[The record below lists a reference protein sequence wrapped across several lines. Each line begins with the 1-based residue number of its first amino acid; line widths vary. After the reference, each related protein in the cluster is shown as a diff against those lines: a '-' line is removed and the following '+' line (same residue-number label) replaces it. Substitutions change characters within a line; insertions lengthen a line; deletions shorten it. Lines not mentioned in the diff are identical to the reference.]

1 MQAWHTRFTQ
11 NTAPETNNFC
21 KLHYENGIINDID
34 DWWQYAG
41 CYNALPTI
49 TPVSWTILLSL
60 DLRISNKSR
69 MGLTYTSFAMV
80 TLFTDGQCGTH
91 PHRRYPVLYNV
102 IASLNTRNRFPC
114 SLPVSTAIR
123 VTIKVTRQRFQFL
136 DKHII

>member
-1 MQAWHTRFTQ
+1 MTLMT
-11 NTAPETNNFC
+11 
-21 KLHYENGIINDID
+21 D
-34 DWWQYAG
+34 DSMRDVT
-41 CYNALPTI
+41 YNALRTI
-49 TPVSWTILLSL
+49 TPVLWTTLLSL

-136 DKHII
+136 DKHVIYPVDSYRLLGNITELKGHMI